1 MTIKEFGSTAQGL
14 ARNPLGIIALFIVL
28 IYGFACLVV
37 GASDKLET
45 AERQPIIWFMVCL
58 PLIVL
63 FVFGWL
69 VRNHHKKL
77 YAPSDF
83 KDESHFLKS
92 MGSELAN
99 LSPALPNTNGNSH
112 VATTADDWTKLR
124 DSIYAENKG
133 YFIVHV
139 LEPSQKKGQE
149 YEIFIYLLRHKS
161 KDYTDI
167 EKAEFFFGSYWG
179 NKIYVAS
186 KSGDY
191 LGVKTSAYG
200 PFLAVCRVTFKDG
213 TSVVLNKYIDFEMGF
228 AVKAFIGDGH

>member
-1 MTIKEFGSTAQGL
+1 MTIKEFGNTAQGL
-14 ARNPLGIIALFIVL
+14 AKNPLGIIALFIVL

-37 GASDKLET
+37 GASDNLVPE
-45 AERQPIIWFMVCL
+45 ERQPIIWFMVGF

-83 KDESHFLKS
+83 KDESHFLKP
-92 MGSELAN
+92 MGMDLAN
-99 LSPALPNTNGNSH
+99 LSPALPSTSGNSH
-112 VATTADDWTKLR
+112 IATTADDWTTLR
-124 DSIYAENKG
+124 DSIYIENKS

-149 YEIFIYLLRHKS
+149 YDIFIYLMRHKS

-167 EKAEFFFGSYWG
+167 EKAEFFFGKYWK
-179 NKIYVAS
+179 NRIYVAS

-191 LGVKTSAYG
+191 LGVRTSAYG

-213 TSVVLNKYIDFEMGF
+213 SSVVLNKYIDFEMGF
-228 AVKAFIGDGH
+228 AAKAFMSDE